1 MGQFQQHLCG
11 EKHVK
16 AGGTREAE
24 RRSSFSVEEGR
35 ATEAGFSSR
44 PSKATQGP

>member
-11 EKHVK
+11 VK

-24 RRSSFSVEEGR
+24 QCSSFSVEDGR
-35 ATEAGFSSR
+35 ATEAGFSSS
-44 PSKATQGP
+44 PSKATSFV